1 MAPVTVPEL
10 PAPLPPAAPDPPGAD
25 RLSDAALDVTEPPGC
40 VAIDVSDE
48 FAALPCME
56 YGTWLTFSDLSYTI

>member
-10 PAPLPPAAPDPPGAD
+10 PAPPLPPAAPDPPGAD
-25 RLSDAALDVTEPPGC
+25 RLSDAALDVTEPPGW

-48 FAALPCME
+48 FAALPCI
-56 YGTWLTFSDLSYTI
+56 YGTDGMNI